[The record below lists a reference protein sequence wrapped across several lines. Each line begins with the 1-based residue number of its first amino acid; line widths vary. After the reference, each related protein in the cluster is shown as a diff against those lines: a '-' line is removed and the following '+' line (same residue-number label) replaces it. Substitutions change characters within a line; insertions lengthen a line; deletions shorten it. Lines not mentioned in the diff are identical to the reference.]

1 MAFFNFDLT
10 KNISK
15 QWYASCRMPVQE
27 LHAHFLASI

>member
-27 LHAHFLASI
+27 LHVHFLASI